1 MGLVAERE
9 EQRNGERAGRH
20 SGQVEA
26 EQRAAGDSADRG
38 CNRIESTRNKQ
49 PHTLTAAARGW
60 ENGQRAE
67 QRAAGHET
75 DATVKIRAAETRIVT
90 ALKGSANFVGDESGR
105 MWSEKAMSDV

>member
-9 EQRNGERAGRH
+9 EQRNGERAAATVVRWRRSRGR
-20 SGQVEA
+20 QVTVQTEDA
-26 EQRAAGDSADRG
+26 
-38 CNRIESTRNKQ
+38 IESNPLATSNHTRSLQQHEDGK
-49 PHTLTAAARGW
+49 TD
-60 ENGQRAE
+60 NGRNRQ
-67 QRAAGHET
+67 HET